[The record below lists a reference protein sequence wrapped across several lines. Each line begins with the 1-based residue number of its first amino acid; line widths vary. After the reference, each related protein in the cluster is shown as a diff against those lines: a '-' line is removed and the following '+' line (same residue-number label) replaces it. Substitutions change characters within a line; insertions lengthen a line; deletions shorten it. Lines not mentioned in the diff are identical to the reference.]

1 MGLVGTS
8 VAHHSSVLVGTLL
21 SSFLRACGG
30 RLGETM
36 MELCR
41 HVDVE
46 RCPYSQPREVC
57 SDSSLFTLLKYGFW
71 GAHYYETLNQFLSVK
86 QSYHT
91 PKIVT
96 LTIITDDDDMSLK
109 SDLPS
114 STLRQLSSNVSL
126 FLRRRGSLTFC
137 GFQTAKKS
145 G

>member
-1 MGLVGTS
+1 MTHHTRVVLGTR
-8 VAHHSSVLVGTLL
+8 LL
-21 SSFLRACGG
+21 SSFLRGCGG

-57 SDSSLFTLLKYGFW
+57 SDSSLFTLLEYGFW